1 MKAICVDNISKK
13 FILRHD
19 RPRNLAEGLRSLLFR
34 SRREEFWALRDVS
47 FDVSQG
53 EALGIIG
60 HNGAGKSTV
69 LKILTGIMKPT
80 LGQVR
85 TRGRV
90 SALIEVGAGFHP
102 EMTGRENIYL
112 NGTILGMSRAE
123 IDRKLDAIISFA
135 EMEAFIDTPVKRYSS
150 GMFARL
156 GFSVAA
162 HVEPQALL
170 VDEVLAVGD
179 LAFQQKCFSHMRGLV
194 DRGCAVILV
203 THSMYSAKQMCK
215 RLVWIHEGR
224 VRMNGDADSVALEY
238 QKWANSRSAIGV
250 EVGTGGVR
258 WGAGGARILEA
269 EAKVRRSR
277 SGPGFDIDV
286 TMRIESERAIE
297 QPLVWV
303 MVCSGEGQRIAGTT
317 TRRQPGF
324 LPVLSGYQEISCT
337 LRNLPLMPGLYRL
350 NVGVFD
356 RALLPLDR
364 WGDAV
369 TLVIDPHEGM
379 EGLVTPDFDGWVFVE
394 SDWNA
399 AACVDEGTRSAQA

>member
-1 MKAICVDNISKK
+1 MKAICVESISKK
-13 FILRHD
+13 FVLWHNG
-19 RPRNLAEGLRSLLFR
+19 PRSLVEGVRSLLFR
-34 SRREEFWALRDVS
+34 GRREDFWALSDVS

-80 LGQVR
+80 SGRVR

-112 NGTILGMSRAE
+112 NGTILGMTKAE
-123 IDRKLDAIISFA
+123 IDRKLDAIICFA

-179 LAFQQKCFSHMRGLV
+179 LAFQQKCFRHMQGLV

-203 THSMYSAKQMCK
+203 THSMYSAKQMCR

-224 VRMNGDADSVALEY
+224 VRMDGDADTVALEY
-238 QKWANSRSAIGV
+238 QKWANSRSTIGM
-250 EVGTGGVR
+250 EVGAGGVR
-258 WGAGGARILEA
+258 WGAGGARI
-269 EAKVRRSR
+269 RSVEVDATR
-277 SGPGFDIDV
+277 SEHGPGFDVLVRARIDAER
-286 TMRIESERAIE
+286 RIDD
-297 QPLVWV
+297 PLLWI
-303 MVCSGEGQRIAGTT
+303 MVCNGEGQRIAGVT

-324 LPVLSGYQEISCT
+324 LPVLEGTQDVSCA
-337 LRNLPLMPGLYRL
+337 LRSVPLMPGLHRV

-356 RALLPLDR
+356 RTLLPIDR
-364 WGDAV
+364 WGDAA
-369 TLVIDPHEGM
+369 TFVIDSQENM
-379 EGLVTPDFDGWVFVE
+379 NGLITPDFDGWVFADSEWQATPCVAGEARGVE
-394 SDWNA
+394 D
-399 AACVDEGTRSAQA
+399 